1 MLWVKKEGKADEY
14 SMLFEELCFTYLTL
28 VEIGGSLVIGFD
40 QSVKIQLWSFSP
52 PIYCACNCNA
62 KIARL
67 HLSQSFHQRAVA
79 VKTWRWAALELL
91 LFCIEDTKLS

>member
-1 MLWVKKEGKADEY
+1 MARLRY
-14 SMLFEELCFTYLTL
+14 FTL
-28 VEIGGSLVIGFD
+28 VEIGGIVIGFD

-67 HLSQSFHQRAVA
+67 HLSQSFPQCAIA
-79 VKTWRWAALELL
+79 VKTLR
-91 LFCIEDTKLS
+91 